1 MKRTLLF
8 LLLFSV
14 IPGMVFAAGT
24 GTLKGIVADAQTGE
38 RLPGAAVLIKDKF
51 LGTYTDIN
59 GQFVLPNVPAGNNQ
73 VTINYLGYKEQVIT
87 VEMTAGE
94 TQTVEIKL
102 DVLTTQVEEVV
113 VTAQIRG
120 QRAAINQQLASTSVA
135 NVISSEK
142 MQELPDANAAEAIG
156 RLPGISLKR
165 NSGEADKIVIRGL
178 SPKYSNVT
186 IEGIKMASTSDYDR
200 SVDLSM
206 VQSEMLSGVEV
217 LKSLRADMDADALG
231 GTVNL
236 RLMEAPSKRQIE
248 INLEGGYANLNKS
261 FGNYKV
267 TGGYSDRFFDKK
279 LGVNLRADYERK
291 DMPSQRYNGT
301 YQSPYW
307 DFKKNEAGKIFDSSL
322 ITRTQQV
329 GLIDQ
334 QMTRT
339 RTNGSLILDW
349 HNDWWSVKFFNMF
362 SQKNDDVL
370 TRDNQYF
377 FTVSGTPQNY
387 TLNVTEAEWK
397 TFTRTHT
404 LQNTFRFGS
413 SKVDID
419 LSATYADAKEN
430 EQRFPFVE
438 AGDWGSLN
446 TNLVYGQPTVIMSE
460 IGGAKALNVENSFLQ
475 SMNLAD
481 QSLIDKGYDAKAD
494 YELAFSMLDKITGK
508 LKIGGKYHQLNRVSD
523 GNARFYDLQWG
534 GSVARRQTFLQTFP
548 WVQTDLNTQRGINA
562 DNFVDPGY
570 DPGEFLN
577 GRYDL
582 GWSAN
587 VGLLTDMQNQLYKGP
602 SDGNYTQQGLESYQR
617 DYEATEK
624 VGAAYVEAELN
635 IGSKLMLLP
644 GIRVETYKTEYFA
657 YHIKLNSGLT
667 GIDANPDSVT
677 TKTDNT
683 KWFPSLNLKYKVN
696 DAITIQG
703 AVYESTSRPSFREIS
718 PLVIYPNTGNS
729 ITSNNPY
736 LFPSTAWNFDLG
748 ASVKNDK
755 IGLFTIYG
763 FYKEISDLIFTM
775 NGYKPSKKGQI
786 VGGPADLDS
795 RILGA
800 EYYNPF
806 YLNAGGT
813 TNIPVNNP
821 EKAYV
826 SGLELSWQTN
836 FWYLPGVLKGLVL
849 DINYTLLNTKTKY
862 PFFQSVQTGV
872 DSSGFIPQPIYGQQ
886 YLTRNGPMQ
895 DQPEQILNVILG
907 WDFKGFSARVSYRYQ
922 AKTVESL
929 DARYTVFDVY
939 YDTFSLWDLMLN
951 QKITDNISCY
961 ANLSNIGNHID
972 DYYFGA
978 QSAHGT
984 YPARDALP
992 RNSEFYGFRA
1002 QLGVRIKL

>member
-8 LLLFSV
+8 LLLFSIV
-14 IPGMVFAAGT
+14 PGMLFAAGT
-24 GTLKGIVADAQTGE
+24 GTIKGIVADAQTGE
-38 RLPGAAVLIKDKF
+38 RLPGAAVLVKEKF

-59 GQFVLPNVPAGNNQ
+59 GQFVLNNVPAGTNA
-73 VTINYLGYKEQVIT
+73 VTVNYLGYKEQVLT
-87 VEMTAGE
+87 VEVTAGE
-94 TQTVEIKL
+94 TQTVDINLE
-102 DVLTTQVEEVV
+102 VLTTQVEEVV

-142 MQELPDANAAEAIG
+142 MQELPDANAAESIG

-186 IEGIKMASTSDYDR
+186 IEGIKMASTSDFDR

-217 LKSLRADMDADALG
+217 LKSLRPDMDADALG

-248 INLEGGYANLNKS
+248 LNLEGGYANLNKS

-267 TGGYSDRFFDKK
+267 TAGFSDRFFEKK
-279 LGVNLRADYERK
+279 LGVNLRVDHERK
-291 DMPSQRYNGT
+291 EMPSQRFNGT
-301 YQSPYW
+301 YSGAYW
-307 DFKKNEAGKIFDSSL
+307 AFQTGEGGDIVDSSL
-322 ITRTQQV
+322 NTRTQQV

-334 QMTRT
+334 QQIRT
-339 RTNGSLILDW
+339 RTNGSLILDYK
-349 HNDWWSVKFFNMF
+349 NDWWSIKFFNMF

-370 TRDNQYF
+370 TRDNEYIF
-377 FTVSGTPQNY
+377 PVSGTPQNF
-387 TLNVTEAEWK
+387 TLNVTDAEWK

-413 SKVDID
+413 SKIDVD
-419 LSATYADAKEN
+419 LSATYAEAKEN
-430 EQRFPFVE
+430 EQSFPFVE
-438 AGDWGSLN
+438 ADDWGLN
-446 TNLVYGQPTVIMSE
+446 QNSLVYRQPKEIMTE
-460 IGGAKALNVENSFLQ
+460 IGGPDSLKIENSFLQ
-475 SMNLAD
+475 QFNKAS
-481 QSLIDKGYDAKAD
+481 QSLIDKGYDIKAD
-494 YELAFSMLDKITGK
+494 YELAFTLFDKISGK
-508 LKIGGKYHQLNRVSD
+508 LKLGGKYHQLNRTSD
-523 GNARFYDLQWG
+523 GNGIYYDLQWG
-534 GSVARRQTFLQTFP
+534 GSVARRQTFLSTFP
-548 WVQTDLNTQRGINA
+548 WVVTDLNTQRGINA

-570 DPGEFLN
+570 NPGEFLN

-582 GWSAN
+582 GWTAN
-587 VGLLTDMQNQLYKGP
+587 VGLLKDMQNELYAGP
-602 SDGNYTQQGLESYQR
+602 ARASYTSRGLESYQR

-624 VGAAYVEAELN
+624 VGAAYIMAELN

-644 GIRVETYKTEYFA
+644 GVRVETYKTEYFA
-657 YHIKLNSGLT
+657 YHIRQNSGLT

-683 KWFPSLNLKYKVN
+683 KWFPSLNMKFKVSE
-696 DAITIQG
+696 AITIQG
-703 AVYESTSRPSFREIS
+703 AVYKSTSRPSFREIS
-718 PLVIYPNTGNS
+718 PLVIYPNTGND
-729 ITSNNPY
+729 IVSNNPY

-748 ASVKNDK
+748 VSVKNDK
-755 IGLFTIYG
+755 IGLFTVYG

-775 NGYKPSKKGQI
+775 NGYKPYKKGLI

-806 YLNAGGT
+806 YLKADGT
-813 TNIPVNNP
+813 TNLPFNNT

-826 SGLELSWQTN
+826 SGLEFSWQTN

-849 DINYTLLNTKTKY
+849 DINYTLLQTKTKY
-862 PFFQSVQTGV
+862 PYFQSVQVGV

-886 YLTRNGPMQ
+886 YMTRKGPMQ

-907 WDFKGFSARVSYRYQ
+907 WDYKGFSCKSFLPVSGQNRG
-922 AKTVESL
+922 KPGCTL
-929 DARYTVFDVY
+929 F
-939 YDTFSLWDLMLN
+939 
-951 QKITDNISCY
+951 C
-961 ANLSNIGNHID
+961 
-972 DYYFGA
+972 
-978 QSAHGT
+978 
-984 YPARDALP
+984 
-992 RNSEFYGFRA
+992 FRPV
-1002 QLGVRIKL
+1002 L

>member
-1 MKRTLLF
+1 MKRFTLF
-8 LLLFSV
+8 LLLIYI
-14 IPGMVFAAGT
+14 IPGMLFAAET
-24 GTLKGIVADAQTGE
+24 GTIKGIVADVQSGE
-38 RLPGAAVLIKDKF
+38 RLPGAAVLVKDKF

-59 GQFVLPNVPAGNNQ
+59 GQFVLNNVPAGSNS
-73 VTINYLGYKEQVIT
+73 VTINYLGYKEQVII
-87 VEMTAGE
+87 VEVVAGE
-94 TQTVEIKL
+94 TQTIDISLE
-102 DVLTTQVEEVV
+102 VLTTQVEEVV

-135 NVISSEK
+135 NVISAEK

-200 SVDLSM
+200 SVDLSL

-217 LKSLRADMDADALG
+217 LKSLRPDMDADALG

-248 INLEGGYANLNKS
+248 INLEGGYANLNQS

-267 TGGYSDRFFDKK
+267 TAGFSDRFFSKK
-279 LGVNLRADYERK
+279 LGVNLRADHERK
-291 DMPSQRYNGT
+291 EMPSQRFNGT
-301 YQSPYW
+301 YQGAYW
-307 DFKKNEAGKIFDSSL
+307 AYKKNEAGAIFDSSL
-322 ITRTQQV
+322 NTRTQQV

-334 QMTRT
+334 QQIRN
-339 RTNGSLILDW
+339 RTNASLILDY

-370 TRDNQYF
+370 TRDNQYIF
-377 FTVSGTPQNY
+377 NVSGTPQNY
-387 TLNVTEAEWK
+387 TLRVTDAHWK
-397 TFTRTHT
+397 TWTRTHT
-404 LQNTFRFGS
+404 LQNTFRFGI
-413 SKVDID
+413 SKIDID
-419 LSATYADAKEN
+419 LSTTYAEAKED
-430 EQRFPFVE
+430 EQSFPFVE
-438 AGDWGSLN
+438 INDWHLDQN
-446 TNLVYGQPTVIMSE
+446 ALVYRQPKEIMDE
-460 IGGAKALNVENSFLQ
+460 IGGANALDVQDAYLQ
-475 SMNLAD
+475 EMDMAG
-481 QSLIDKGYDAKAD
+481 QSLTDESYDVKLD
-494 YELAFSMLDKITGK
+494 YELSFTLFEKITGK
-508 LKIGGKYHQLNRVSD
+508 LKVGGKYHQLTRNSD
-523 GNARFYDLQWG
+523 GTGRFYDLQWG
-534 GSVARRQTFLQTFP
+534 GSVARRQTFLETFP
-548 WVQTDLNTQRGINA
+548 WVQTDINTQRGINA
-562 DNFVDPGY
+562 DNFVDAGY

-582 GWSAN
+582 GWTAD
-587 VGLLTDMQNQLYKGP
+587 VDKLTGMQDQLYKGP
-602 SDGNYTQQGLESYQR
+602 TDGNYTIRGLESFQR

-624 VGAAYVEAELN
+624 VGAAYIMAELN

-644 GIRVETYKTEYFA
+644 GVRVENYRTEYFA
-657 YHIKLNSGLT
+657 FHIRQNSGLS

-677 TKTDNT
+677 TTTDNT
-683 KWFPSLNLKYKVN
+683 KWFPSLNMKFKVS
-696 DAITIQG
+696 DAISIQG
-703 AVYESTSRPSFREIS
+703 AVYKSTSRPSFREIS

-736 LFPSTAWNFDLG
+736 LFPSTALNFDLG
-748 ASVKNDK
+748 VSVKNDK
-755 IGLFTIYG
+755 IGLVTVYG

-775 NGYKPSKKGQI
+775 NGYKPSKKGLI
-786 VGGPADLDS
+786 VGGPSDLDD

-800 EYYNPF
+800 EYYNNF
-806 YLNAGGT
+806 YLKADGT
-813 TNIPVNNP
+813 TNLPFNNT

-836 FWYLPGVLKGLVL
+836 FWYLPGILKGLVL
-849 DINYTLLNTKTKY
+849 DINYTVLQTKTKY
-862 PFFQSVQTGV
+862 PFFEAVQIGV
-872 DSSGFIPQPIYGQQ
+872 DSSGFIPQPIYGQL
-886 YLTRNGPMQ
+886 YKTRKGPMQ
-895 DQPEQILNVILG
+895 DQPEQILNVIVG
-907 WDFKGFSARVSYRYQ
+907 WDYKGFSARVSYRYQ

-929 DARYTVFDVY
+929 DARYSVFDRY

-951 QKITDNISCY
+951 QRITKNISCY

-978 QSAHGT
+978 Q
-984 YPARDALP
+984 PARGTNPARVALP
-992 RNSEFYGFRA
+992 TSSEFYGFRA